1 MKLAS
6 FAHAGHSGFAEVVGD
21 TLIPIVSGETL
32 LEAIRGAAQAR
43 LGLNAYLD
51 GAERGAPM
59 PLVEAE
65 LRAPVTPAAREYWC
79 VGLNYLDHVSE
90 GQAIATA
97 AVPQEVPDYPSYFTK
112 ATLAENAPFGDIPLH
127 AGTTRRLDFEAELAV
142 VIGTGGVNI
151 PEAEALKHV
160 AGYLCANDISARDL
174 QRRHGKQWTKGKSLD
189 GTCPTGPWLVT
200 ADEIPDPQTLDL
212 RCRLNGEEMQSS
224 NTRNMMFSVAQIIAD
239 LSLGMTLIPG
249 DVILTGTPQGVGFA
263 RKPPVYLADGD
274 VLETEIAGIGGMRN
288 VIRAGL

>member
-6 FAHAGHSGFAEVVGD
+6 FSHAGHTGFAEVVAD
-21 TLIPIVSGETL
+21 TLIPIISGETL
-32 LEAIRGAAQAR
+32 LEAIHGAAQAGV
-43 LGLNAYLD
+43 GLHVYLD

-65 LRAPVTPAAREYWC
+65 LCAPITPAVREYWC

-90 GQAIATA
+90 GQAVATA

-112 ATLAENAPFGDIPLH
+112 ATLAENAPFGDVPLH

-142 VIGTGGVNI
+142 VIGTGGVDI

-200 ADEIPDPQTLDL
+200 ADAIPDPQTLDL
-212 RCRLNGEEMQSS
+212 RCRLNGETMQAS
-224 NTRNMMFSVAQIIAD
+224 NTQNMMFSVARIIAD

-263 RKPPVYLADGD
+263 RQPPVYLADGD
-274 VLETEIAGIGGMRN
+274 VLETEIAGIGVMRN
-288 VIRAGL
+288 VIRAGR

>member
-32 LEAIRGAAQAR
+32 LEAIRMAAQAR
-43 LGLNAYLD
+43 VGLNAYLD

-59 PLVEAE
+59 PLVAAE
-65 LRAPVTPAAREYWC
+65 LRAPITPAVREYWC
-79 VGLNYLDHVSE
+79 VGLNYLDHLSE
-90 GQAIATA
+90 GQAVATA

-112 ATLAENAPFGDIPLH
+112 ATLAENAPFGDVPLH

-142 VIGTGGVNI
+142 VIGTGGVDI

-200 ADEIPDPQTLDL
+200 ADAIPDPQTLDL
-212 RCRLNGEEMQSS
+212 RCRLNGETMQAS
-224 NTRNMMFSVAQIIAD
+224 NTQNMMFSVARIIAD

-274 VLETEIAGIGGMRN
+274 VLETEIAGIGVMRN
-288 VIRAGL
+288 VIRAGR